1 MTSQRLY
8 AAFAVALA
16 TACATTTNPSL
27 PTALASG
34 ELAEPAARLVL
45 VGDAGRS
52 EAEEHLVAVADWIA
66 RDDVPTRVLFLGDNF
81 YPRAEWTDPALRRAI
96 LDPQR
101 ALGRV
106 PSDVVFVPGN
116 HDWRVNGNGAPLLD
130 RVSELSRAASPARW
144 RPAPGERGPE
154 VIEELG
160 FRVIALDSDQ
170 WIARREPERLRAAEA
185 ALRDELA
192 CAGCGASIVVAHHP
206 LTSSG
211 PHGDCASAA
220 RRLLRFDQDLHSTP
234 YREYVRAIEAI
245 LREHPP
251 LLFAAG
257 HDHSLQVAVG
267 AWDGAHVVSGAGS
280 ELTRVCAQD
289 APLSWSAK
297 GFMSVERAADGG
309 TRLRVF
315 RFGDPASCG
324 AKRFCEIHRQPLT
337 ARSAP

>member
-1 MTSQRLY
+1 MTSRWPC
-8 AAFAVALA
+8 AFAAALA
-16 TACATTTNPSL
+16 SACATAPNPSL
-27 PTALASG
+27 PAALASG

-52 EAEEHLVAVADWIA
+52 EAEEHLDAVADWIA
-66 RDDVPTRVLFLGDNF
+66 RDDVPTRVFFLGDNF
-81 YPRAEWTDPALRRAI
+81 YPRAEWEDPALRRAI

-106 PSDVVFVPGN
+106 PSDVVFLPGN
-116 HDWRVNGNGAPLLD
+116 HDWRVSGSSTPLLD
-130 RVSELSRAASPARW
+130 RVRELSRDASPGQW
-144 RPAPGERGPE
+144 RPAPGERGPD
-154 VIEELG
+154 VFEELG

-170 WIARREPERLRAAEA
+170 WIARREPERLRAAEE
-185 ALRDELA
+185 ALRAELA

-211 PHGDCASAA
+211 PHGACASAA

-234 YREYVRAIEAI
+234 YREYVRAIGAI

-267 AWDGAHVVSGAGS
+267 AWGGAHVVSGAGS
-280 ELTRVCAQD
+280 EITRVCAQD
-289 APLSWSAK
+289 APLSWSAN
-297 GFMSVERAADGG
+297 GFVSLERAADGG
-309 TRLRVF
+309 TWLRVF
-315 RFGDPASCG
+315 RFGDASSCG